1 MSRVPPA
8 RPVILKEENEG
19 LPTSLRYVRAV
30 GANWTRASG
39 GEPRDGKRDGL
50 AQEKGDKQFEELLIP
65 LMDDLYRLACRLE
78 RDSDRAR
85 DLFQDALLKGFRSFR
100 MLQTSSSFRPWM
112 GRILYRTFLDR
123 HRRNV
128 PEVSIEE
135 QGDLQASLS
144 ANPVTEWIDLRSLF
158 LARSTSREIG
168 AALDRLPVDQAVA
181 VFMVDVEE
189 YGYAE
194 AADVLGISPG
204 TVASRVARGRAALR
218 ASLHRL
224 ARERGWIKP

>member
-1 MSRVPPA
+1 MAP
-8 RPVILKEENEG
+8 EN
-19 LPTSLRYVRAV
+19 T
-30 GANWTRASG
+30 N
-39 GEPRDGKRDGL
+39 
-50 AQEKGDKQFEELLIP
+50 KQFEELLVP

-78 RDSDRAR
+78 RDSDRAQ
-85 DLFQDALLKGFRSFR
+85 DLLQDSLLKGFRNFGK
-100 MLQTSSSFRPWM
+100 LQTQASFRPWM

-123 HRRNV
+123 HRRNIV
-128 PEVSIEE
+128 EE
-135 QGDLQASLS
+135 PIDEERAHGGVREATAPPIS
-144 ANPVTEWIDLRSLF
+144 VDLRSIF
-158 LARSTSREIG
+158 LARDASREIT

-194 AADVLGISPG
+194 AAEAIGVSPG

-224 ARERGWIKP
+224 ASERGWIQP